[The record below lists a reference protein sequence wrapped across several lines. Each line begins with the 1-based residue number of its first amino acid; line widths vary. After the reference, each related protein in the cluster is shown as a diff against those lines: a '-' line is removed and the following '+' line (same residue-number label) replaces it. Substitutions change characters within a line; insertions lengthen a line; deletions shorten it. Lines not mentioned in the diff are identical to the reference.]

1 MNDIK
6 TPWQTPS
13 VEQLDVSSTLGG
25 GLVNSDNGAQANNA
39 FPNPS

>member
-13 VEQLDVSSTLGG
+13 VEQLDVASTLGSTAP
-25 GLVNSDNGAQANNA
+25 NSDGGGMANNA